1 MIKFLEIK
9 NFRNLDYIKLE
20 FEQMISILTGAN
32 GIGKSNSLNA
42 TNWLVTNTLLTDKW
56 GSGEND
62 QNSIFNINYKEGEN
76 PEVTITLDTGTT
88 FTKRYVKGKDGNYAE
103 FYVNSVKLKT
113 KKEFETEL
121 YKDLHFEKHLKCE
134 KEVNEVRLFTD
145 PLYALQKLDAKQLRT
160 LLIELGC
167 SVSNDEVFEV
177 EPKLNK
183 LQEYREQYRDDFT
196 KMRTSL
202 KADRLELNKQLD
214 AVNLIIGSYAD
225 VTEYN
230 PEVRTQLEDKKRN
243 IISQIDKL
251 SSGNSN
257 ITEKLEAEITE
268 LQHQKQ
274 LYELEE
280 RNKVNGEIIK
290 LEVKHDEAVKKAKE
304 KNLKQVEEI
313 NKKIQDLATKI
324 TTLNQSKNAYA
335 NTRFNKRYECQKYIE
350 EKNNLQQQIDMS
362 NDVIKQVEARQYTG
376 LVTCPDCGKIFAAD
390 PSAELLFNKQKQD
403 DIKHATDN
411 VAKAMIRIKEIDK
424 AFNECRD
431 LGLKAKEQ
439 EDKVD
444 LELMPLKE
452 ELDTLN
458 IKKDML
464 LEDTSEVDY
473 SEADSIQVEIESL
486 KQKDINTTEFDIK
499 INDLKAKLQNAI
511 TNSADANKEFKE
523 RLNSQLEE
531 IEEQIKATY
540 REESRLESKKEA
552 QTQQKEVKAKLNDT
566 EYLIE
571 LVNSFIQLKI
581 KLINN
586 KAKAITG
593 LDFVMLEDNLTN
605 DGIKE
610 VCYAT
615 VDGVEFG
622 NVNTSQKIVVGIK
635 FIEKMKEILGHND
648 LPILADR
655 LEGFDDIDKIKDLT
669 TQQMICTVVGN
680 KNQKEIIV
688 I

>member
-1 MIKFLEIK
+1 MIKSLETK
-9 NFRNLDYIKLE
+9 HFRNLDYLKLE
-20 FEQMISILTGAN
+20 FENLCSILFGAN

-42 TNWLVTNTLLTDKW
+42 MSWIIANVLNTDKW

-62 QNSIFNINYKEGEN
+62 LNSIFPINYKDGEN
-76 PEVTITLDTGTT
+76 PEVTITLDTGAT
-88 FTKRYVKGKDGNYAE
+88 FTKKYVKGKSGNTAE
-103 FYVNSVKLKT
+103 FYINGVKET
-113 KKEFETEL
+113 SKKNFEAAL
-121 YKDLHFEKHLKCE
+121 YADLHFEKHLKCE
-134 KEVNEVRLFTD
+134 KDVNEVRLFTD

-167 SVSNDEVFEV
+167 SVSNDDVFNV
-177 EPKLNK
+177 ETRFNDLKK
-183 LQEYREQYRDDFT
+183 YREQFRDDFT

-202 KADRLELNKQLD
+202 KTDRLELNKQLEAID
-214 AVNLIIGSYAD
+214 LIIMSYAD
-225 VTEYN
+225 VNDYN

-243 IISQIDKL
+243 IISQLDKL
-251 SSGNSN
+251 SSGNSQLTEN
-257 ITEKLEAEITE
+257 IEAQITE

-274 LYELEE
+274 LFELEE
-280 RNKVNGEIIK
+280 KNKLNAEIVK
-290 LEVKHDEAVKKAKE
+290 LEVKHEDA
-304 KNLKQVEEI
+304 LKIARNKQSKTEEDL
-313 NKKIQDLATKI
+313 NKQIQELSNKI
-324 TTLNQSKNAYA
+324 TSYNQSKSAYA
-335 NTRFNKRYECQKYIE
+335 NTRFNKRYECNKYIA
-350 EKNNLQQQIDMS
+350 EKEDLTSKIDMS
-362 NDVIKQVEARQYTG
+362 KDIISQIEARQYKG

-390 PSAELLFNKQKQD
+390 PSAELLFNKQKQE

-411 VAKAMIRIKEIDK
+411 VEKWKLRLKEIDK
-424 AFNECRD
+424 AFNECKK
-431 LGLKAKEQ
+431 LGLEAKEQ
-439 EDKVD
+439 DDKID
-444 LELMPLKE
+444 LELAPLKE
-452 ELDTLN
+452 ELDRLNDTKNTLRESVN
-458 IKKDML
+458 IA
-464 LEDTSEVDY
+464 DY
-473 SEADSIQVEIESL
+473 SEADKIAKQLEEL
-486 KQKDINTTEFDIK
+486 KATQINTTEFDIK

-511 TNSADANKEFKE
+511 TNSQEANKEFKE

-531 IEEQIKATY
+531 IENQIKETY
-540 REESRLESKKEA
+540 RAESRLESKNEA
-552 QTQQKEVKAKLNDT
+552 QEKQKKVTETLNDT
-566 EYLIE
+566 EYLLE

-655 LEGFDDIDKIKDLT
+655 LEGFDDIDKIKSLT
-669 TQQMICTVVGN
+669 TEQLICTVVGN
-680 KNQKEIIV
+680 KNQKQITII
-688 I
+688 